1 MGAEGTMYIRCI
13 LIVLVAMAFH
23 ADRADVNR
31 YRTPVLSDAPGLPD
45 LPSSAHPADLFS
57 PNVFISVVQQTP
69 GKQAPLQPQSRLE
82 IIRYVSGEFAKVV
95 SPIPGG
101 RKGFRIPVGQ
111 KLNEA
116 ELRSALRHEGTVAS
130 KGDTVQVTGVEF
142 RAKEIVV
149 EVNGGGKKHFNLRE
163 HVQVGIG
170 GSQPPVMGTGPQERP
185 GGTLILDY
193 GRPVPDLSAD
203 DVMTAL
209 QMFLSFSK
217 EQSAAVNWVDTL
229 PPQFKDAIRDQKA
242 VVGMDHEMVLAA
254 LGRPDH
260 KVRERD
266 PDGTETEDWIYGN
279 PPARTV
285 FVTFTGDKVVR
296 VKEYD

>member
-1 MGAEGTMYIRCI
+1 M
-13 LIVLVAMAFH
+13 
-23 ADRADVNR
+23 
-31 YRTPVLSDAPGLPD
+31 
-45 LPSSAHPADLFS
+45 
-57 PNVFISVVQQTP
+57 VQQTA
-69 GKQAPLQPQSRLE
+69 GKQAPLQPQSHLE

-163 HVQVGIG
+163 HIQVGIG
-170 GSQPPVMGTGPQERP
+170 GSQPPAMGAGPQERP

-254 LGRPDH
+254 LGRRTIRCVSAIPTARRPRTGSTESSRANRFRH
-260 KVRERD
+260 LYRRQGRSRERIRLTALTFFLAQ
-266 PDGTETEDWIYGN
+266 PSI
-279 PPARTV
+279 TV
-285 FVTFTGDKVVR
+285 R
-296 VKEYD
+296 Y

>member
-1 MGAEGTMYIRCI
+1 MYIRCI
-13 LIVLVAMAFH
+13 LAIVAAMAISG
-23 ADRADVNR
+23 DRADVNR
-31 YRTPVLSDAPGLPD
+31 YRTPALPEAPD
-45 LPSSAHPADLFS
+45 IKSLPSSARSVA
-57 PNVFISVVQQTP
+57 VFDPGVFVSVGQQASN
-69 GKQAPLQPQSRLE
+69 KQNPLQPQSRLE
-82 IIRYVSGEFAKVV
+82 IIRYVSGEFAKSV

-101 RKGFRIPVGQ
+101 GKGFRIPVGE
-111 KLNEA
+111 KLNQA
-116 ELRSALRHEGTVAS
+116 ELRSALRHEGAAIS
-130 KGDTVQVTGVEF
+130 AGETVQVTSIEF
-142 RAKEIVV
+142 RAREIVV
-149 EVNGGGKKHFNLRE
+149 QVNGGGKKHFRLRE
-163 HVQVGIG
+163 HLQVGIG
-170 GSQPPVMGTGPQERP
+170 SSQVPGTGPSGPQEKP
-185 GGTLILDY
+185 GATLILDY

-217 EQSAAVNWVDTL
+217 EQSAAVNWADTL
-229 PPQFKDAIRDQKA
+229 PPQFKDAIKDQKA

-266 PDGTETEDWIYGN
+266 PGGSETEDWIYGN

-285 FVTFTGDKVVR
+285 FVTFNGDKVIR

>member
-1 MGAEGTMYIRCI
+1 MYIRCI
-13 LIVLVAMAFH
+13 LVVVAAVGISG
-23 ADRADVNR
+23 DGADVNR
-31 YRTPVLSDAPGLPD
+31 YRTPVLPD
-45 LPSSAHPADLFS
+45 TPDLASLPSSVRSVDLFG
-57 PNVFISVVQQTP
+57 PGMFVSVVPQASN
-69 GKQAPLQPQSRLE
+69 KQAPLQPQSRLE
-82 IIRYVSGEFAKVV
+82 IIRYVSGEFAKTV

-101 RKGFRIPVGQ
+101 RKGFRIPVGE
-111 KLNEA
+111 KLNQA
-116 ELRSALRHEGTVAS
+116 ELRSALRHEGAAVNV
-130 KGDTVQVTGVEF
+130 GETVQVTSVEF
-142 RAKEIVV
+142 RSREIVV
-149 EVNGGGKKHFNLRE
+149 QVNGGGKKHFNLRE

-170 GSQPPVMGTGPQERP
+170 NSQVPGTGQTGPQQKP
-185 GGTLILDY
+185 GATLILDY

-209 QMFLSFSK
+209 QAFLSFSK

-229 PPQFKDAIRDQKA
+229 PPQFKDAIKDQKA
-242 VVGMDHEMVLAA
+242 VIGMDHEMVLAA

-266 PDGTETEDWIYGN
+266 PGGTETEDWIYGD

-285 FVTFTGDKVVR
+285 FVTFNGDKVIR

>member
-1 MGAEGTMYIRCI
+1 MHMRCI
-13 LIVLVAMAFH
+13 LAIVAAMAIGG
-23 ADRADVNR
+23 DRADVNR
-31 YRTPVLSDAPGLPD
+31 YRTPVMPEAPD
-45 LPSSAHPADLFS
+45 IKSLPSSARSLD
-57 PNVFISVVQQTP
+57 VFDPGVFVSVGQQASN
-69 GKQAPLQPQSRLE
+69 KQNPLQPQSRLE
-82 IIRYVSGEFAKVV
+82 IIRYVSGEFAKSV

-101 RKGFRIPVGQ
+101 RKGFRIPVGE
-111 KLNEA
+111 KLNQA
-116 ELRSALRHEGTVAS
+116 ELRSALRHEGAAINA
-130 KGDTVQVTGVEF
+130 GETVQVTSIEF
-142 RAKEIVV
+142 RSREIVV
-149 EVNGGGKKHFNLRE
+149 QVNGGGKKHFRLRE
-163 HVQVGIG
+163 HLQVGIG
-170 GSQPPVMGTGPQERP
+170 SSQVPGTGPSGPQEKP
-185 GGTLILDY
+185 GATLILDY

-229 PPQFKDAIRDQKA
+229 PPQFKDAIKDQKA

-266 PDGTETEDWIYGN
+266 PGGSETEDWIYGN

-285 FVTFTGDKVVR
+285 FVTFNGDKVIR

>member
-1 MGAEGTMYIRCI
+1 MA
-13 LIVLVAMAFH
+13 AMAISG
-23 ADRADVNR
+23 DRADVNR
-31 YRTPVLSDAPGLPD
+31 YRTPVLPDAPD
-45 LPSSAHPADLFS
+45 IRSLPS
-57 PNVFISVVQQTP
+57 NVRSIDVFDPGVFVSVEQQANN
-69 GKQAPLQPQSRLE
+69 KQNPLQPQSRLE
-82 IIRYVSGEFAKVV
+82 IIRFVSGEFAKTV

-101 RKGFRIPVGQ
+101 RKGFRIPVGE
-111 KLNEA
+111 KLNQA
-116 ELRSALRHEGTVAS
+116 ELRSALRHEGAAVNV
-130 KGDTVQVTGVEF
+130 GETVQVTSVEF

-149 EVNGGGKKHFNLRE
+149 QVNGGGKKHFNLRE
-163 HVQVGIG
+163 HLQVGVG
-170 GSQPPVMGTGPQERP
+170 GSQVPGTGQSGPQEKP
-185 GGTLILDY
+185 GATLILDY

-229 PPQFKDAIRDQKA
+229 PPQFKDAIKDQKA

-266 PDGTETEDWIYGN
+266 PGGSETEDWIYGN

-285 FVTFTGDKVVR
+285 FVTFNGDKVVR

>member
-1 MGAEGTMYIRCI
+1 
-13 LIVLVAMAFH
+13 
-23 ADRADVNR
+23 VNR
-31 YRTPVLSDAPGLPD
+31 YRTPVLPDAPD
-45 LPSSAHPADLFS
+45 IRSLPSSVRSID
-57 PNVFISVVQQTP
+57 VFDPGVFVSVEQQANN
-69 GKQAPLQPQSRLE
+69 KQNPLQPQSRLE
-82 IIRYVSGEFAKVV
+82 IIRYVSGEFAKTV

-101 RKGFRIPVGQ
+101 RKGFRIPVGE
-111 KLNEA
+111 KLNQA
-116 ELRSALRHEGTVAS
+116 ELRSALRHEGAAVNV
-130 KGDTVQVTGVEF
+130 GETVQVTSVEF

-149 EVNGGGKKHFNLRE
+149 QVNGGGKKHFNLRE
-163 HVQVGIG
+163 HLQVGVG
-170 GSQPPVMGTGPQERP
+170 GSQVPGTGQSGPQEKP
-185 GGTLILDY
+185 GATLILDY

-229 PPQFKDAIRDQKA
+229 PPQFKDAIKDQKA

-266 PDGTETEDWIYGN
+266 PGGSETEDWIYGN

-285 FVTFTGDKVVR
+285 FVTFNGDKVVR

>member
-1 MGAEGTMYIRCI
+1 MYIRCI
-13 LIVLVAMAFH
+13 LAIVAAMAISG
-23 ADRADVNR
+23 DRADVNR
-31 YRTPVLSDAPGLPD
+31 YRTPVLPYAPD
-45 LPSSAHPADLFS
+45 IRSLPSSVRSID
-57 PNVFISVVQQTP
+57 VFDPGVFVSVEQQANN
-69 GKQAPLQPQSRLE
+69 KQNPLQPQSRLE
-82 IIRYVSGEFAKVV
+82 IIRYVSGEFAKTV

-101 RKGFRIPVGQ
+101 RKGFRIPVGE
-111 KLNEA
+111 KLNQA
-116 ELRSALRHEGTVAS
+116 ELRSALRHEGAAVNV
-130 KGDTVQVTGVEF
+130 GETVQVTSVEF

-149 EVNGGGKKHFNLRE
+149 QVNGGGKKHFNLRE
-163 HVQVGIG
+163 HLQVGVG
-170 GSQPPVMGTGPQERP
+170 GSQVPGTGQSGPQEKP
-185 GGTLILDY
+185 GATLILDY

-229 PPQFKDAIRDQKA
+229 PPQFKDAIKDQKA

-266 PDGTETEDWIYGN
+266 PGGSETEDWIYGN

-285 FVTFTGDKVVR
+285 FVTFNGDKVIR
-296 VKEYD
+296 VKQYD

>member
-1 MGAEGTMYIRCI
+1 MYIRCI
-13 LIVLVAMAFH
+13 LAILAAMAISG
-23 ADRADVNR
+23 DRADVNR
-31 YRTPVLSDAPGLPD
+31 YRTPVLPDAPD
-45 LPSSAHPADLFS
+45 IRSLPS
-57 PNVFISVVQQTP
+57 NVRSIDVFDPGVFVSVEQQANN
-69 GKQAPLQPQSRLE
+69 KQNPLQPQSRLE
-82 IIRYVSGEFAKVV
+82 IIRFVSGEFAKTV

-101 RKGFRIPVGQ
+101 RKGFRIPVGE
-111 KLNEA
+111 KLNQA
-116 ELRSALRHEGTVAS
+116 ELRSALRHEGAAVNV
-130 KGDTVQVTGVEF
+130 GETVQVTSVEF

-149 EVNGGGKKHFNLRE
+149 QVNGGGKKHFNLRE
-163 HVQVGIG
+163 HLQVGVG
-170 GSQPPVMGTGPQERP
+170 GSQVPGTGQSGPQEKP
-185 GGTLILDY
+185 GATLILDY

-229 PPQFKDAIRDQKA
+229 PPQFKDAIKDQKA

-266 PDGTETEDWIYGN
+266 PGGSETEDWIYGN

-285 FVTFTGDKVVR
+285 FVTFNGDKVVR

>member
-1 MGAEGTMYIRCI
+1 MYTRCI
-13 LIVLVAMAFH
+13 IAIVAVMAISG
-23 ADRADVNR
+23 DRADVNR
-31 YRTPVLSDAPGLPD
+31 YRTPVLPD
-45 LPSSAHPADLFS
+45 PPDIRSLPSSVRSID
-57 PNVFISVVQQTP
+57 VFDPGVFVSVEQQANN
-69 GKQAPLQPQSRLE
+69 KQNPLQPQSRLE
-82 IIRYVSGEFAKVV
+82 IIRYVSGEFAKTV

-101 RKGFRIPVGQ
+101 RKGFRIPVGE
-111 KLNEA
+111 KLNQA
-116 ELRSALRHEGTVAS
+116 ELRSALRHEGAAVNV
-130 KGDTVQVTGVEF
+130 GETVQVTSVEF

-149 EVNGGGKKHFNLRE
+149 QVNGGGKKHFNLRE
-163 HVQVGIG
+163 HLQVGVG
-170 GSQPPVMGTGPQERP
+170 GSQVPGTGQSGPQEKP
-185 GGTLILDY
+185 GATLILDY

-229 PPQFKDAIRDQKA
+229 PPQFKDAIKDQKA

-266 PDGTETEDWIYGN
+266 PGGSETEDWIYGN

-285 FVTFTGDKVVR
+285 FVTFNGDKVIR

>member
-1 MGAEGTMYIRCI
+1 MLIRHILVLGAALAIG
-13 LIVLVAMAFH
+13 
-23 ADRADVNR
+23 ADRGDINR
-31 YRTPVLSDAPGLPD
+31 YRTPVLPDGPGLNS
-45 LPSSAHPADLFS
+45 LPASVRSTGMFGPA
-57 PNVFISVVQQTP
+57 VFISVADQSTKQQT
-69 GKQAPLQPQSRLE
+69 PLQPQSRLE
-82 IIRYVSGEFAKVV
+82 IVRYVSGEFAKVV
-95 SPIPGG
+95 APIPAG

-111 KLNEA
+111 KLNDK
-116 ELRSALRHEGTVAS
+116 ELRSALRHDGAAVNAGE
-130 KGDTVQVTGVEF
+130 TVQVTNIEF

-149 EVNGGGKKHFNLRE
+149 QVNGGGRKHFNLLE
-163 HVQVGIG
+163 HVQIGAG
-170 GSQPPVMGTGPQERP
+170 GSAAPVSSGPQQRP

-193 GRPVPDLSAD
+193 GQAVPDMSAD

-209 QMFLSFSK
+209 QSFLRFSK

-229 PPQFKDAIRDQKA
+229 PAQFKEAIKDQKA
-242 VVGMDHEMVLAA
+242 IAGMDHEMVLAA

-296 VKEYD
+296 VKEFD

>member
-1 MGAEGTMYIRCI
+1 MYIRCI
-13 LIVLVAMAFH
+13 LAIMAVM
-23 ADRADVNR
+23 AISGDRADVNR
-31 YRTPVLSDAPGLPD
+31 YRTPVLPEAPD
-45 LPSSAHPADLFS
+45 ISSLPSSVRSID
-57 PNVFISVVQQTP
+57 VFDPGVFVSVDQQASN
-69 GKQAPLQPQSRLE
+69 KQNPLQPQSRLE
-82 IIRYVSGEFAKVV
+82 IIRYVSGEFAKTV

-101 RKGFRIPVGQ
+101 RKGFRIPVGE
-111 KLNEA
+111 KLNQA
-116 ELRSALRHEGTVAS
+116 ELRSALRHEGAAVNV
-130 KGDTVQVTGVEF
+130 GETVQVTSIEF

-149 EVNGGGKKHFNLRE
+149 QVNGGGKKHFNLRE
-163 HVQVGIG
+163 HIQVGVG
-170 GSQPPVMGTGPQERP
+170 GSQVPGTGQSGPQDKP
-185 GGTLILDY
+185 GATLILDY

-229 PPQFKDAIRDQKA
+229 PPQFKDAIKDQKA

-266 PDGTETEDWIYGN
+266 PGGSETEDWIYGN

-285 FVTFTGDKVVR
+285 FVTFNGDKVIR

>member
-1 MGAEGTMYIRCI
+1 MYCRYI
-13 LIVLVAMAFH
+13 LIVVAAMAFS

-31 YRTPVLSDAPGLPD
+31 YRTPMLPDAPGLPA
-45 LPSSAHPADLFS
+45 LPSAARSNDFFGPD
-57 PNVFISVVQQTP
+57 VFISVVQQTA
-69 GKQAPLQPQSRLE
+69 GKQTPLQPQSRLE

-101 RKGFRIPVGQ
+101 RKGFRISVGE

-130 KGDTVQVTGVEF
+130 VGETVQVTGVEF
-142 RAKEIVV
+142 HAKEIVV
-149 EVNGGGKKHFNLRE
+149 QLNGGGKKHFNLRE

-170 GSQPPVMGTGPQERP
+170 GSQAPGTGATGPQQKP

-229 PPQFKDAIRDQKA
+229 PSQFKNAIKDQKA

-279 PPARTV
+279 PPARTT

>member
-1 MGAEGTMYIRCI
+1 MYIRCI
-13 LIVLVAMAFH
+13 LVIVAAMGISG
-23 ADRADVNR
+23 DGADVNR
-31 YRTPVLSDAPGLPD
+31 YRTPVLPDTPDFAP
-45 LPSSAHPADLFS
+45 LPSSVRSVDLFG
-57 PNVFISVVQQTP
+57 PGMFVSVGPQASN
-69 GKQAPLQPQSRLE
+69 KQAPLQPQSRLE
-82 IIRYVSGEFAKVV
+82 IIRYVSGEFAKTV

-101 RKGFRIPVGQ
+101 RKGFRIPVGE
-111 KLNEA
+111 KLNQA
-116 ELRSALRHEGTVAS
+116 ELRSALRHEGAAVNV
-130 KGDTVQVTGVEF
+130 GETVQVTSVEF
-142 RAKEIVV
+142 RAREIVV
-149 EVNGGGKKHFNLRE
+149 QVNGGGKKHFNLRE

-170 GSQPPVMGTGPQERP
+170 NSQVPGTGQTGPQQKP
-185 GGTLILDY
+185 GATLILDY

-209 QMFLSFSK
+209 QAFLSFSK

-229 PPQFKDAIRDQKA
+229 PPRFKDAIKDQKA
-242 VVGMDHEMVLAA
+242 VIGMDHEMVLAA

-266 PDGTETEDWIYGN
+266 PGGTETEDWIYGD

-285 FVTFTGDKVVR
+285 FVTFNGDKVIR